1 MDIETEQK
9 RPDVLAESILRAAG
23 MSVDDLK
30 SLEAVFRDL
39 ASSLGARVA
48 AQTDVPVSAEFVGIE
63 SLEKDDITDALQ
75 RSGLVCIAPVAK
87 WGSRLLLIGDRRF
100 VDCGIEALFGSGASQ
115 ETGAAT
121 RPLTSVDL
129 GIARQ
134 IFADVTASLDHMFA
148 GGGDSL
154 FQIGEL
160 VEAAHLAPTTI
171 TETRMIACTIVLKA
185 AGRSGQIQL
194 LLPRSSFR
202 PMQDAIAR
210 LLRQPAH
217 HSDPAWA
224 KKLRLEVSRA
234 RIDIEAYLHQGSMTL
249 EQIAL
254 LKPGQVL
261 QLPKEAID
269 QVRLRSGRQP
279 LYKCRLG
286 KTGSAFT
293 VRITDPINEEEDL
306 LDELAAG

>member
-1 MDIETEQK
+1 MDVETEQK

-39 ASSLGARVA
+39 AASFGAKVA
-48 AQTDVPVSAEFVGIE
+48 AQTDVAVGAEFVRIE
-63 SLEKDDITDALQ
+63 SLEKDEIADTLH
-75 RSGLVCIAPVAK
+75 RSGLVGMVPVAK
-87 WGSRLLLIGDRRF
+87 WGSRLLLIADRSF
-100 VDCGIEALFGSGASQ
+100 VDCGIEALFGSGASH
-115 ETGAAT
+115 ETGAAS
-121 RPLTSVDL
+121 RPLTTVDL

-148 GGGDSL
+148 GGNEPL
-154 FQIGEL
+154 FQIGDL
-160 VEAAHLAPTTI
+160 VEAAHLAPNTI
-171 TETRMIACTIVLKA
+171 TETRMICCAITLKA
-185 AGRSGQIQL
+185 AGRSGQIL
-194 LLPRSSFR
+194 ILLPRSSFR

-234 RIDIEAYLHQGSMTL
+234 HIDIEAYLQQGSMTL

-261 QLPKEAID
+261 HLPKDAID
-269 QVRLRSGRQP
+269 QVRLRSGKQS

-286 KTGSAFT
+286 KAGSAFT

>member
-1 MDIETEQK
+1 MDVEAEQK
-9 RPDVLAESILRAAG
+9 KPDALAASILRAAG
-23 MSVDDLK
+23 LSVDDLK
-30 SLEAVFRDL
+30 SFETVFRDL
-39 ASSLGARVA
+39 ASSFGSRVA
-48 AQTDVPVSAEFVGIE
+48 AQTEVAVTAELIDIH
-63 SLEKDDITDALQ
+63 SLEKDAIAAALH
-75 RSGLVCIAPVAK
+75 RSALIGMVPVPK
-87 WGSRLLLIGDRRF
+87 WGSRILLAADRSF
-100 VDCGIEALFGSGASQ
+100 VDCGLEALFGSGSSL
-115 ETGAAT
+115 ETGAPA
-121 RPLTSVDL
+121 RPLTSVDI

-134 IFADVTASLDHMFA
+134 IFTDVTISLDHMFS

-154 FQIGEL
+154 FQIGDL
-160 VEAAHLAPTTI
+160 MEAAHLAPGSV
-171 TETRMIACTIVLKA
+171 TETRMICCTIALNA
-185 AGRSGQIQL
+185 AGGSGQISI

-217 HSDPAWA
+217 HLDPTWA

-234 RIDIEAYLHQGSMTL
+234 HIEVEAYLQQGSMTL

-254 LKPGQVL
+254 LRPGQVL
-261 QLPKEAID
+261 HLPKDAID
-269 QVRLRSGRQP
+269 QVRLRSGDQA

-286 KTGSAFT
+286 KAGSAFT

>member
-39 ASSLGARVA
+39 ASSFSARVA
-48 AQTDVPVSAEFVGIE
+48 AQTDVPVSAEFVRIE

-87 WGSRLLLIGDRRF
+87 WGSRLLLIGDRSF

-148 GGGDSL
+148 GGGDCL

-171 TETRMIACTIVLKA
+171 TETRMIACAIVLKA